1 VKRRQS
7 PHTDW
12 CARDHRCNLAE
23 HRAPSLTIHLDGGGV
38 ADLTRVKTASGREHA
53 DIVLRVPLAD
63 SNPAARRQLAAL
75 LADTRA
81 MVGRAGALARPR
93 PASPTK
99 G

>member
-1 VKRRQS
+1 MKRRQS

-38 ADLTRVKTASGREHA
+38 AVLTRVKSASGREHA
-53 DIVLRVPLAD
+53 DVTLSVPLAD
-63 SNPAARRQLAAL
+63 SNLAARRQLAGL
-75 LADTRA
+75 LADTRT
-81 MVGRAGALARPR
+81 MVGRVAALARPR
-93 PASPTK
+93 PR

>member
-38 ADLTRVKTASGREHA
+38 GVGQGHAQRDVGVFVSGGGFDAGEDR
-53 DIVLRVPLAD
+53 D
-63 SNPAARRQLAAL
+63 PAARRQLAAL
-75 LADTRA
+75 LADTRT
-81 MVGRAGALARPR
+81 MIGRAGALARPKPR
-93 PASPTK
+93 RAA
-99 G
+99 